1 MIGCIKAIARA
12 LARKE
17 RVGKAVPGLARRVG
31 AESSGEERTLD
42 AAAQVER
49 AKALMVLP
57 PLRQCPP
64 PLAWCGSVTVMV
76 LVSSVSCRAARE
88 WLQPRSAI
96 L

>member
-17 RVGKAVPGLARRVG
+17 RVGKAVPGLARCVG

-49 AKALMVLP
+49 AKA
-57 PLRQCPP
+57 
-64 PLAWCGSVTVMV
+64 
-76 LVSSVSCRAARE
+76 
-88 WLQPRSAI
+88 
-96 L
+96 